1 MMTDD
6 AKIEARFWKALASDR
21 VVMLGVDGVEDGFAR
36 PMIVQIDH
44 ERSPLWFFTSSE
56 NHIVEALAQG
66 RRAIATF
73 AAKGE
78 LYASMQ
84 GILSL
89 SQDRAM
95 IDKLWNPQVAAWYE
109 KGKDDPK
116 LRLLRFDAERAEIWL
131 DGSSFVAG
139 IKSLLGVDPKID
151 NKDEQASVAL

>member
-6 AKIEARFWKALASDR
+6 AKIEARFWKSLAAER
-21 VVMLGVDGVEDGFAR
+21 VMMLGVDGVEDGFAR
-36 PMIVQIDH
+36 PMIVQIDE

-56 NHIVEALAQG
+56 NHIVEALNQG

-73 AAKGE
+73 ADKGE
-78 LYASMQ
+78 LYASIQ
-84 GILSL
+84 GSLSL

-109 KGKDDPK
+109 EGKDDPK

-131 DGSSFVAG
+131 DGSSLVAG
-139 IKSLLGVDPKID
+139 IKSLLGVDPKQD
-151 NKDEQASVAL
+151 YKDDKATVSL